1 MSFINR
7 NANLILLFLIVG
19 SAVALVGLTVFFQRN
34 FTDVNLRYNQKLG
47 ALKNISDTLERQQ
60 SLVIQAKQELD
71 LLRARDVDFS
81 QKFTSVKETKEGLED
96 ERQTLLLDKAD
107 LTLRLAKAETNVT
120 ILSDEAKKFSLLYR
134 NLQVDYSQLESD
146 NLGLRNKVN
155 KLEKE
160 NSDLRNNP

>member
-7 NANLILLFLIVG
+7 NANLILLLLIVG

-34 FTDVNLRYNQKLG
+34 FTDVNLRYNEKLS
-47 ALKNISDTLERQQ
+47 ALKNISDTLEKQQ

-81 QKFTSVKETKEGLED
+81 QKFTSVKETKESLED
-96 ERQTLLLDKAD
+96 ERQKLLLDKAD
-107 LTLRLAKAETNVT
+107 LTLKLAKADTDIT
-120 ILSDEAKKFSLLYR
+120 KLSDEAKKYSLMYR
-134 NLQVDYSQLESD
+134 NLQVDYDKLESD
-146 NLGLRNKVN
+146 NQDLRNKVN

-160 NSDLRNNP
+160 ITVLKGGT

>member
-1 MSFINR
+1 M
-7 NANLILLFLIVG
+7 ILLFLIVG

-34 FTDVNLRYNQKLG
+34 FTDVNLRYNEKLG

>member
-34 FTDVNLRYNQKLG
+34 FTDVNLRYNEKLG
-47 ALKNISDTLERQQ
+47 ALKNISETLERQQ

-81 QKFTSVKETKEGLED
+81 QKFTSVKETKESLDD
-96 ERQTLLLDKAD
+96 ERQNLLLDKAD
-107 LTLRLAKAETNVT
+107 LTLRLAKSETNVT
-120 ILSDEAKKFSLLYR
+120 ILSDESRKFKLLYR

-146 NLGLRNKVN
+146 NDALRNKVN

-160 NSDLRNNP
+160 ISDLKKNP

>member
-1 MSFINR
+1 
-7 NANLILLFLIVG
+7 LILLFLIVG

-34 FTDVNLRYNQKLG
+34 FTDVNLRYNEKLG

>member
-34 FTDVNLRYNQKLG
+34 FTDVNLRYNEKLG
-47 ALKNISDTLERQQ
+47 ALKNISDTLEKQQ

-96 ERQTLLLDKAD
+96 ERQKLLLDKSD
-107 LTLRLAKAETNVT
+107 LTLRLARAETNVT
-120 ILSDEAKKFSLLYR
+120 ILSDEARKFSLLYR
-134 NLQVDYSQLESD
+134 NLQVDYSQLEND
-146 NLGLRNKVN
+146 NSALRSKVN

-160 NSDLRNNP
+160 IKELKGST

>member
-34 FTDVNLRYNQKLG
+34 FTDVNLRYNEKLG

>member
-34 FTDVNLRYNQKLG
+34 FTDVNLRYNEKLG
-47 ALKNISDTLERQQ
+47 ALKNISDTLEKQQ

-81 QKFTSVKETKEGLED
+81 QKFTSVKE
-96 ERQTLLLDKAD
+96 
-107 LTLRLAKAETNVT
+107 LRLARAETNVT
-120 ILSDEAKKFSLLYR
+120 ILSDEARKFSLLYR
-134 NLQVDYSQLESD
+134 NLQVDYSQLEND
-146 NLGLRNKVN
+146 NSALRSKVN

-160 NSDLRNNP
+160 IKELKGST